1 MIASTKGRYALRV
14 MADMAEYCQDGEF
27 ISLKDIAAREEIS
40 EKYLEAIMKLLVEN
54 KLVLGHRGKGG
65 GYRLVKK
72 PEEYSVGEII
82 RAAEGDIAPVACL
95 SQGAQKCDRYDV
107 CRTVSQ
113 ERSSFRFAF
122 LDSNTQI
129 GDKFFHRAFLL
140 YDILIR

>member
-1 MIASTKGRYALRV
+1 MGGQKMIASTKGRYALRV
-14 MADMAEYCQDGEF
+14 MADMAEYCKDGEF

-107 CRTVSQ
+107 CRTVSMW
-113 ERSSFRFAF
+113 EK
-122 LDSNTQI
+122 LDTIINDYLDGVKLT
-129 GDKFFHRAFLL
+129 DLV
-140 YDILIR
+140 

>member
-14 MADMAEYCQDGEF
+14 MTDMAEYGQDGEF
-27 ISLKDIAAREEIS
+27 ISLKDIASREEIS

-72 PEEYSVGEII
+72 PDEYTVGEII

-95 SQGAQKCDRYDV
+95 AQGAPCCKA
-107 CRTVSQ
+107 S
-113 ERSSFRFAF
+113 
-122 LDSNTQI
+122 
-129 GDKFFHRAFLL
+129 LL
-140 YDILIR
+140 FVPYEQS